1 MAWRPQAIAGV
12 VALSLVLAGCE
23 VGPNYARPG
32 MASPNQFRFQAGA
45 ENASIADLPWW
56 TIYDDPVLQ
65 DLIKTALENNYD
77 LRIAVSRIEQAQAI
91 AAQARSQY
99 FPTVGYQGNVSR
111 GKNEF
116 LGSFNPDSGATN
128 SAALIGIDAAWEV
141 DLWGRIRR
149 LNEAALAQ
157 LLSTVE
163 AERGVV
169 LSLVSAVARAYFEL
183 LALDEFRKIA
193 IDTTQSYT
201 ETLRI
206 FDLRL
211 TGGTASKLE
220 TSRAE
225 ALRSSAAAV
234 VPETELQIGQKENEI
249 NVLCGRDPGPVA
261 RGSTLYVQRTPPEV
275 PAGLPSQL
283 LERRPDLLVA
293 EAQIKAANANVGVAT
308 ANFFPT
314 LTLSGLLG
322 RVSPELSAFSGG
334 GANAWSI
341 AAGLTGPI
349 FEGGR
354 LTAQLQQAKAVW
366 EETKLQYERTALNA
380 LREVS
385 DALIA
390 HEKLVG
396 VFDDQ
401 RDAVKSYRT
410 AVDVAQL
417 RYINGK
423 SSYYEVLEVQQSL
436 FPAELSLAQTRL
448 NQLVAIV
455 DLYKSLGGGWN
466 LVDAAAMPEPMTSP
480 TSPTSPEGATGA
492 PGQPDASQA
501 APTPVP
507 PWQRSLE

>member
-1 MAWRPQAIAGV
+1 MRRRVQRMLGIATL
-12 VALSLVLAGCE
+12 ALAGCE
-23 VGPNYARPG
+23 VGPDYARPVIT
-32 MASPNQFRFQAGA
+32 SPGQFRFQEHD

-56 TIYDDPVLQ
+56 SIYDDPVLQ
-65 DLIKTALENNYD
+65 ELIKTALANNYD

-91 AAQARSQY
+91 AAQARSQF
-99 FPTVGYQGNVSR
+99 FPTVGYQGNISR

-116 LGSFNPDSGATN
+116 LGSYNPNSGATN
-128 SAALIGIDAAWEV
+128 SAALVGLNAAWEI

-149 LNEAALAQ
+149 LNEVALAQ
-157 LLSTVE
+157 LLATE
-163 AERGVV
+163 EGKRGVM
-169 LSLVSAVARAYFEL
+169 LSLVSSVARAYFEL
-183 LALDEFRKIA
+183 LALDRFREIA
-193 IDTTQSYT
+193 IETTNSYT

-220 TSRAE
+220 TSRAD

-234 VPETELQIGQKENEI
+234 VPETELQIGAKENEI
-249 NVLCGRDPGPVA
+249 NVLCGRPPGPVA
-261 RGSTLYVQRTPPEV
+261 RGPALELQHTPPEV

-293 EAQIKAANANVGVAT
+293 EAEMKAANATVGVAT

-314 LTLSGLLG
+314 FTLSGLFG
-322 RVSPELSAFSGG
+322 QVSPELSAFTSGS
-334 GANAWSI
+334 ANAWSI

-354 LTAQLQQAKAVW
+354 LTAQLEQAKAVW
-366 EETKLQYERTALNA
+366 EETKLFYERTALNS

-385 DALIA
+385 DALVA
-390 HEKLVG
+390 RQKLVD
-396 VFDDQ
+396 VAADQ

-423 SSYYEVLEVQQSL
+423 SSYYEVLAVQQEL
-436 FPAELSLAQTRL
+436 FPAELSLAQTTLNRL
-448 NQLVAIV
+448 LAIV
-455 DLYKSLGGGWN
+455 DLYKALGGGWN
-466 LVDAAAMPEPMTSP
+466 IEDAGWIPGGAAAGPLTAM
-480 TSPTSPEGATGA
+480 
-492 PGQPDASQA
+492 D
-501 APTPVP
+501 APTAPASAPVASTGP
-507 PWQRSLE
+507 E